1 MNKKVLALAVAG
13 ALSAPAAA
21 LAQVTVGGSVNIL
34 FYSHD
39 PDNDSGTLAAGA
51 GTSGDRMESS
61 ESEINIR
68 AGEKLGGGLDV
79 WVQCASSADGI
90 VGGTTQAARVLC
102 TRNSALGFRGSFGN
116 VFFGNWDTPMKL
128 VQNAARGWFSGTNAL
143 YGGSMII
150 LAGDSQSGA
159 ANTGTSFYRRQAN
172 SANYQSPNWGG
183 FTIAA
188 AFSASNESTTG
199 QNGTSIPDSSGL
211 TPRLMGVNG
220 MFRTGGL
227 LVGLAY
233 EKHDDYGN
241 TSTGVSGTDDAYSL
255 LVGYRIAG
263 VNARA
268 LYQQNKYENG
278 PGLGEVQTGGFGVYV
293 DWNIQGPH
301 TLHFGYAKS
310 DDVEDDS
317 AGGKQQNTSADWMNI
332 AYSYDLSKR
341 TQLLFAY
348 NQLKNDSNVAFS
360 LEVQSSTTTL
370 GGKGKSIGFAVRHRF

>member
-21 LAQVTVGGSVNIL
+21 LAQVTVSGGINVL

-39 PDNDSGTLAAGA
+39 PDNKSDS
-51 GTSGDRMESS
+51 TSSDVMESS
-61 ESEINIR
+61 ESEVRIS
-68 AGEKLGGGLDV
+68 AVEKLGGGLEA

-90 VGGTTQAARVLC
+90 VGGVADTTGRVLC
-102 TRNSALGFRGSFGN
+102 TRNSALGLRGSFGN
-116 VFFGNWDTPMKL
+116 VFLGNWDTPMKL
-128 VQNAARGWFSGTNAL
+128 VQNQARGWYSGTNGL

-159 ANTGTSFYRRQAN
+159 SNTGTSFYRRQAN
-172 SANYQSPNWGG
+172 SLNYQSPNWSG

-188 AFSASNESTTG
+188 AVSASNESQT
-199 QNGTSIPDSSGL
+199 IADAAGL

-220 MFRTGGL
+220 MFRTGPL
-227 LVGLAY
+227 LLGVAY
-233 EKHDDYGN
+233 EKHDDFQTVAGP
-241 TSTGVSGTDDAYSL
+241 GVSSTDDAYSL

-278 PGLGEVQTGGFGVYV
+278 PGLGEVKTGGFGVYV

-317 AGGKQQNTSADWMNI
+317 AGGKQQ
-332 AYSYDLSKR
+332 
-341 TQLLFAY
+341 
-348 NQLKNDSNVAFS
+348 
-360 LEVQSSTTTL
+360 
-370 GGKGKSIGFAVRHRF
+370 